1 MSAVY
6 ELVSAAAAPVVL
18 ADMKTYMSITF
29 STHDDLIQELID
41 SATEYGEKYTTR
53 DFRVK
58 SWRVLLDEF
67 EDRICLRRSPVDS
80 ITTVKHLVSD
90 VLTLVPNTV
99 YYLKKSTQFS
109 EILLQD
115 GQTWPTDTDLREQ
128 AIEIVF
134 ATVAYNCGN
143 SISIAI
149 KRWVSFAYA
158 NRGDCDCQDPS
169 TIGKLSGADS
179 IYNQFRIERI

>member
-1 MSAVY
+1 MSALY
-6 ELVSAAAAPVVL
+6 ELVSWAAAPVTL
-18 ADMKTYMSITF
+18 DDMKIYMTVTHSL
-29 STHDDLIQELID
+29 HDDLIQELID
-41 SATEYGEKYTTR
+41 AATEYGEKYTTR
-53 DFRVK
+53 DFRIK
-58 SWRVLLDEF
+58 SWKLLLDEF
-67 EDRICLRRSPVDS
+67 DDRICLRRSPVDS

-90 VLTLVPNTV
+90 VLTLVPDTV
-99 YYLKKSTQFS
+99 YYLKKGTQFS

-134 ATVAYNCGN
+134 ATVAYTCGN
-143 SISIAI
+143 SINIAI

-169 TIGKLSGADS
+169 TIGKLSGADF
-179 IYNQFRIERI
+179 IYNQFRIARI

>member
-1 MSAVY
+1 MSTVY

-18 ADMKTYMSITF
+18 ADMKTYMTV
-29 STHDDLIQELID
+29 THGLHDELIQEFID
-41 SATEYGEKYTTR
+41 SATEYGEKYSGR

-58 SWRVLLDEF
+58 SWKVLLDEF

-90 VLTLVPNTV
+90 VLTLVPSIV
-99 YYLKKSTQFS
+99 YYLKKGTQFS

-158 NRGDCDCQDPS
+158 NRGDCDCQDEAL
-169 TIGKLSGADS
+169 IGKQSGANN